1 MIAVVLAAGRGARLG
16 GVAKALLSIEG
27 ESFLARVTATLAA
40 AGGGTALVVV
50 GPPHGERVRAEAE
63 RLGLAVVEN
72 PQPERG
78 MGSSVAIGFA
88 ALAGAGAGEHAA
100 LLWPVDCARVAAPT
114 VAAVM
119 AAASSDRIVV
129 PTWQGRGGH
138 PAAFGRAVWGELAAA
153 GALPEGARSILHRD
167 PARVTRL
174 PVDDPGVLADV
185 DVPADLGRAP

>member
-16 GVAKALLSIEG
+16 GVAKALLSSAG
-27 ESFLARVTATLAA
+27 ESFLARLAATWAA
-40 AGGGTALVVV
+40 AGGADALVVI

-78 MGSSVAIGFA
+78 MGSSVATGFA
-88 ALAGAGAGEHAA
+88 ALAGRGDRAA
-100 LLWPVDCARVAAPT
+100 LLWPVDCARVVAPT

-119 AAASSDRIVV
+119 AASAPDRIVV

-138 PAAFGRAVWGELAAA
+138 PAAFGRALWHELAAA
-153 GALPEGARSILHRD
+153 GAEPEGARSIVHRD

-185 DVPADLGRAP
+185 DVPADLERGP

>member
-40 AGGGTALVVV
+40 AGGGSALVVV

-72 PQPERG
+72 PRPERG
-78 MGSSVAIGFA
+78 MGSSVATGFA
-88 ALAGAGAGEHAA
+88 ALAGAGETAA
-100 LLWPVDCARVAAPT
+100 LLWPVDCARVTAPT

-119 AAASSDRIVV
+119 AAAAADRIVV
-129 PTWQGRGGH
+129 PTWRGRGGH
-138 PAAFGRAVWGELAAA
+138 PAAFGRALWGELAAA
-153 GALPEGARSILHRD
+153 GGLPEGARSILHRD